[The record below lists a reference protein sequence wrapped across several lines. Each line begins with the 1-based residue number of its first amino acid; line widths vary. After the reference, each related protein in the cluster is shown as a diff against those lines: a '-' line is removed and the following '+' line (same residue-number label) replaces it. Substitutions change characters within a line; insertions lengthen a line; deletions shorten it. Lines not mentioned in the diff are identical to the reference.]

1 MSHSMSANTK
11 ARHKRMYLSH
21 FFNAQEAV
29 EETLG
34 LIELQVREQLHGLV
48 GHDQVSHHG
57 THHGLHL
64 TI

>member
-1 MSHSMSANTK
+1 
-11 ARHKRMYLSH
+11 MYLSP
-21 FFNAQEAV
+21 FFNAQVAM
-29 EETLG
+29 EESLG

-57 THHGLHL
+57 THDGLHL